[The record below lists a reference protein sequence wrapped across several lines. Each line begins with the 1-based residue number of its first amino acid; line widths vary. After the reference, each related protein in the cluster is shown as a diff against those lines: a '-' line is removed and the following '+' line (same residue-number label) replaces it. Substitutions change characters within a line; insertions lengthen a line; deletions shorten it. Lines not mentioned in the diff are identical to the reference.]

1 MNTQISFFLKISSL
15 VFFALA
21 LSAVRAN
28 ESDCANIKKTISSQS
43 IKHDEKK
50 NIFDELNLLI
60 KNDSSCAKNILG
72 RIYYEGHLISKDVN
86 KAHGIFFDLAEKS
99 YPPAMY
105 NLVLLSIHE
114 RKAKPEENLKF
125 LHGLMIKFAGDD
137 VWGYISANSRE
148 LGFDYLDSLQGSEI
162 IKPTE
167 LEALKS
173 VHADMASKSANHLAD
188 IVKNRSIET
197 RNRSDAIAEVLLIAG
212 AAYMV
217 GNAVA
222 NSSLLSS
229 SNSYRA
235 APSNPF
241 NVFAPPRAYQLMPTA
256 NPSILYG
263 VPIF

>member
-1 MNTQISFFLKISSL
+1 MNTQITDFLKIASL
-15 VFFALA
+15 VFFALTF
-21 LSAVRAN
+21 SAARAN
-28 ESDCANIKKTISSQS
+28 ESDCGNIKKNISSQA
-43 IKHDEKK
+43 IKQDEKK
-50 NIFDELNLLI
+50 NIFNELNHLI
-60 KNDSSCAKNILG
+60 NNDSLCAKNILG
-72 RIYYEGHLISKDVN
+72 RIYYEGNIVPKDVN

-105 NLVLLSIHE
+105 NLALLSIHE

-125 LHGLMIKFAGDD
+125 LHGLMIKYAGDD
-137 VWGYISANSRE
+137 VWGYISASSRE
-148 LGFDYLDSLQGSEI
+148 LGFDYLDSLKGTEI
-162 IKPTE
+162 IKDAE
-167 LEALKS
+167 LEELKR

-222 NSSLLSS
+222 NSSMLSS
-229 SNSYRA
+229 GNSYRA

-241 NVFAPPRAYQLMPTA
+241 NVFAPPRAYQLMPTG
-256 NPSILYG
+256 NPNILYG